1 MVVLIAHVRAII
13 LYVVLIFTI
22 RLMGKR
28 QIGEMEPTEL
38 VVTMLLAD
46 LASVPM
52 QDIGIPLVAGV
63 VPILTVLALELM
75 LSALSMRSI
84 RLRKLL
90 CGAPEIL
97 IRNYKIDQAALRRS
111 RIHADEL
118 TELLRQ
124 KGVVDLNTVQ
134 YAILETNGTLSTLID
149 SRYVPAPAK
158 AAGVKTQP
166 QELPVT
172 LISDGRV
179 LSHNLPLAGKTR
191 AWLDETLQKSGLQ
204 SRQVFLMTLEPSGKL
219 YLVRKERGV

>member
-124 KGVVDLNTVQ
+124 KGIVDLNTVQ

-158 AAGVKTQP
+158 DAGIKTQP